1 MPGVRFCWH
10 SSISGPA
17 PLITGVGQ
25 NDLSAYDT
33 ARSILSRLPKVVLRS
48 QSVSDWAGEYPL
60 PSAVAEYYSNLG
72 PVDVWLESYGN
83 PYSLPSLSRLW
94 SHQVGYRT
102 HGNTG
107 ERLPDWEDDWLVI
120 ADQGGDP
127 FIFSRTTSR
136 ILHAYHGE
144 GVWEPDQIFES
155 LPEMAT
161 SLAILGE
168 IVGSAG
174 REFTD
179 EDSLIRPQF
188 REEARARILAFAGPS
203 RADEIVA
210 CLGWSAH

>member
-1 MPGVRFCWH
+1 V
-10 SSISGPA
+10 
-17 PLITGVGQ
+17 
-25 NDLSAYDT
+25 SAYDT
-33 ARSILSRLPKVVLRS
+33 ARSILRRLPNVVLRP

-60 PSAVAEYYSNLG
+60 PSAVAEYYTNLG
-72 PVDVWLESYGN
+72 PVDVWLEGYGN

-94 SHQVGYRT
+94 SHQIGYRT
-102 HGNTG
+102 QGITG
-107 ERLPDWEDDWLVI
+107 EQLPDWDDDWLVI

-127 FIFSRTTSR
+127 FIFSRSTGR

-144 GVWEPDQIFES
+144 GVWEPDQIFEGLS
-155 LPEMAT
+155 EMAT

-168 IVGSAG
+168 IVESAG
-174 REFTD
+174 QGFTD
-179 EDSLIRPQF
+179 ENSLIRPQF